1 MTFLEKVNS
10 PADLKKLSLR
20 ELEAYAEEVREYI
33 ISVVGKNGGHL
44 ASNLGAV
51 DFTVALH
58 YVFDCPTDK
67 IVFDVGHQ
75 SYAHK
80 IITGRAKAFEN
91 LRRTGGITGFENMRE
106 SKCDA
111 FSTGHSSTSLSVGL
125 GLARARDLAGD
136 DYNVVAVIGDGALT
150 GGMAYEALND
160 IGASGTRI
168 IIVLNDNKMS
178 ISENVGAISAYLG
191 KLRMNKR
198 YRALKTTFKRGID
211 GIPLLG
217 PTLVKA
223 ADKVKR
229 FLKRQFITNKMFEQL
244 GIRYFGT
251 FDGHNIAETVE
262 MFSEL
267 KHSDGPVLLHLITN
281 KGNGLYEAER
291 DPEKYHGVEG
301 SHDNIRKFSAVVSSK
316 LREMA
321 ARDDKVV
328 AVSAA
333 MLSGTGLSEMHAE
346 YPDRCFDVGIAE
358 EHAVAM
364 CAGMAAAGLKPYFAV
379 YSTFLQRGYD
389 QLIHDVC
396 LNDLPVRFL
405 IDRAGVVG
413 ADGATHQGVFDLSY
427 LGMIPNMTIMAPMG
441 GKELEAMLEWS
452 LTFDGPLAIRYPKG
466 YADDRDPGKIE
477 LGKWQVIRDE
487 GSLVTVLA
495 VGERMA
501 RVAWLSDCDIV
512 NARFVKPLDTA
523 MLDELAARG
532 VLVVTM
538 EDNML
543 RGGFGESVRAY
554 YAERGIACDVRCMGY
569 GDAFR
574 EELSVGEAM
583 EEAGLT
589 TEKLDEII
597 QERRLSQK
605 NS

>member
-1 MTFLEKVNS
+1 MSFLEKVNS

-150 GGMAYEALND
+150 GVMAYEALND

-262 MFSEL
+262 MFSGLDHIPFHEFFFAYRCDEYVGARSVFFKIRRL
-267 KHSDGPVLLHLITN
+267 GVAYGDGGVLSKQKH
-281 KGNGLYEAER
+281 GNGFSDYIAAA
-291 DPEKYHGVEG
+291 DDHGVLSRDGYARRLDQLDYARG
-301 SHDNIRKFSAVVSSK
+301 SARLGARKPEHQTARVDDMKTVSVLFGEYACQDLFFVYTLGQRELYQDAVH
-316 LREMA
+316 
-321 ARDDKVV
+321 
-328 AVSAA
+328 
-333 MLSGTGLSEMHAE
+333 G
-346 YPDRCFDVGIAE
+346 GIAIE
-358 EHAVAM
+358 RIDKFDE
-364 CAGMAAAGLKPYFAV
+364 
-379 YSTFLQRGYD
+379 R
-389 QLIHDVC
+389 
-396 LNDLPVRFL
+396 RF
-405 IDRAGVVG
+405 RC
-413 ADGATHQGVFDLSY
+413 VF
-427 LGMIPNMTIMAPMG
+427 
-441 GKELEAMLEWS
+441 
-452 LTFDGPLAIRYPKG
+452 
-466 YADDRDPGKIE
+466 GKI
-477 LGKWQVIRDE
+477 V
-487 GSLVTVLA
+487 
-495 VGERMA
+495 
-501 RVAWLSDCDIV
+501 
-512 NARFVKPLDTA
+512 
-523 MLDELAARG
+523 
-532 VLVVTM
+532 
-538 EDNML
+538 
-543 RGGFGESVRAY
+543 
-554 YAERGIACDVRCMGY
+554 
-569 GDAFR
+569 
-574 EELSVGEAM
+574 
-583 EEAGLT
+583 
-589 TEKLDEII
+589 
-597 QERRLSQK
+597 
-605 NS
+605 